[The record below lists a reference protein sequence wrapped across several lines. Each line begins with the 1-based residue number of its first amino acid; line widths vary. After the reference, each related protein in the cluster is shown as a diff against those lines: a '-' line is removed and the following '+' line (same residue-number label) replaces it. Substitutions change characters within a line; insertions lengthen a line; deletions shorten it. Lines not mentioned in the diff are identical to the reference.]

1 MQLQLL
7 QTHQALGRGNPQS
20 LISVLHELGLYF
32 PPRAEFPCVLSP
44 IPLCPTASQ
53 LSWGDLH
60 EEAWFS
66 MGAGTT
72 YTCPLCCS

>member
-20 LISVLHELGLYF
+20 LTLVLHELVLCF
-32 PPRAEFPCVLSP
+32 VCPRAESFP
-44 IPLCPTASQ
+44 ASFHA
-53 LSWGDLH
+53 LPVPHCISRGGLD
-60 EEAWFS
+60 EEARFS

-72 YTCPLCCS
+72 HTCPLCCS